1 MPGAILKNDPDSGG
15 ELPEFV
21 LTPSPR
27 RRRVL
32 IAARPDGSLELK
44 VPLRFTR
51 RQGEELLRTHRAL
64 VHRLLQRASAL
75 PRHRYREGEEF
86 FCLGK
91 PCVLRFSERLR
102 RFDDGVVLVP
112 RGDENAVKAALAE
125 LYRQL
130 ALRLLPDR
138 LRYFDRSPGAAER
151 TVRISSATTRWGSC
165 SSTGVISLS
174 WRLVQ
179 CPPELIDYV
188 ILHELTHLDEMN
200 HSPRFWQ
207 LLETRCSGAKRLR
220 ERLRFYA
227 KRSL

>member
-1 MPGAILKNDPDSGG
+1 MKSDPDDRS
-15 ELPEFV
+15 EIPEFV
-21 LTPSPR
+21 LLPSPR
-27 RRRVL
+27 RRRVMISAL
-32 IAARPDGSLELK
+32 PDGTIELK

-51 RQGEELLRTHRAL
+51 KQGEELLRAHAAL
-64 VHRLLQRASAL
+64 VHRLLQRAAAI
-75 PRHRYREGEEF
+75 PRHRFLEGELF
-86 FCLGK
+86 YCLGK
-91 PCVLRFSERLR
+91 ECVLRFSERLR
-102 RFDDGVVLVP
+102 RFDDGAVLVP
-112 RGDENAVKAALAE
+112 RGDADAVKASLAE

-130 ALRLLPDR
+130 ALRILPER

-151 TVRISSATTRWGSC
+151 TIRITSATTRGGSC

-200 HSPRFWQ
+200 HSPRFWR
-207 LLETRCSGAKRLR
+207 LLETRCPGAKELR
-220 ERLRFYA
+220 SRLRFYA

>member
-1 MPGAILKNDPDSGG
+1 MIS
-15 ELPEFV
+15 
-21 LTPSPR
+21 
-27 RRRVL
+27 
-32 IAARPDGSLELK
+32 ARSDGTVELK

-51 RQGEELLRTHRAL
+51 KQGEELLRAHAAL
-64 VHRLLQRASAL
+64 VRRLLQRAAEL
-75 PRHRYREGEEF
+75 PRHRFLEGEIF
-86 FCLGK
+86 YCLGK
-91 PCVLRFSERLR
+91 ECVLRFSERLR
-102 RFDDGVVLVP
+102 RFDDGVLLVP
-112 RGDENAVKAALAE
+112 RGDEEAVKSSLAA

-130 ALRLLPDR
+130 ALRILPER
-138 LRYFDRSPGAAER
+138 LRHFDRSPDAATR

-207 LLETRCSGAKRLR
+207 LLETRCPGAKRLR